1 MIKYYTKDKYGA
13 LKELDKPIKGA
24 WINVYPPYTHEELK
38 LLSEE
43 LDISTDFFIDSLDI
57 DERSRYEQE
66 DGVRFI
72 VVNIPIRNETDNE
85 TENDYEA
92 LYITVPVGI
101 VKVDDYIV
109 TISAF
114 KNLVV
119 DHFLNSDVKSFD
131 TKDHSLFVLLFFE
144 RTVHYFLHFL
154 KNMNHQRNLYE
165 KELFSAIRNQ
175 ELSKLMRIQ
184 KSLVYFVTTLR
195 DNELMMLRMQRT
207 DFLNVKEREEEKDF
221 FDDIM
226 IDMNQAQEM
235 SQIYTNILNATMEAF
250 ASIISNNM
258 NTIMQ
263 RLTSITIVLMV
274 PTLVASFFGMN
285 VPLIGQDQ
293 PYAFA
298 GIIFLATALTISIV
312 WFFRRNRLF

>member
-1 MIKYYTKDKYGA
+1 VIKYYKKEKHGV
-13 LKELDKPIKGA
+13 LKELDKPEKGA

-38 LLSEE
+38 KLSDE

-66 DGVRFI
+66 EGVRFI
-72 VVNIPIRNETDNE
+72 VVNIPIKNENE
-85 TENDYEA
+85 DENGHEA
-92 LYITVPVGI
+92 LYITAPVGI
-101 VKVDDYIV
+101 VEVDDYIV

-119 DHFLNSDVKSFD
+119 DHFLNSDVKSFQ
-131 TKDHSLFVLLFFE
+131 TGDHSLFILLFFE

-165 KELFSAIRNQ
+165 KELYTAVRNQ
-175 ELSKLMRIQ
+175 ELSKLMRLQ

-195 DNELMMLRMQRT
+195 DNELTMLRMQRT
-207 DFLNVKEREEEKDF
+207 DFLNINDREEEKDF
-221 FDDIM
+221 FSDIM

-235 SQIYTNILNATMEAF
+235 AQIYTNILNATMDAF

-274 PTLVASFFGMN
+274 PTLVASFYGMN
-285 VPLIGQDQ
+285 VPLLGQQ
-293 PYAFA
+293 SPHAFA
-298 GIIFLATALTISIV
+298 RVVLFAAVLTISIV
-312 WFFRRNRLF
+312 WFFMRKRLF

>member
-1 MIKYYTKDKYGA
+1 MIKYYIKDKNRQ
-13 LKELDKPIKGA
+13 LKELSKPVKGA

-38 LLSEE
+38 QLSEE

-72 VVNIPIRNETDNE
+72 VVNIPIKNETD
-85 TENDYEA
+85 TENSYDA
-92 LYITVPVGI
+92 LYLTAPIGI
-101 VKVDDYIV
+101 VEVDDYIV

-119 DHFLNSDVKSFD
+119 DHFLLTDVKSFD

-165 KELFSAIRNQ
+165 KELFNAIRNQ
-175 ELSKLMRIQ
+175 ELSKLMRLQ

-207 DFLNVKEREEEKDF
+207 DFLNIKDREEESDF
-221 FDDIM
+221 FGDIM

-274 PTLVASFFGMN
+274 PTLVASFYGMN
-285 VPLIGQDQ
+285 VPLWGQDN
-293 PYAFA
+293 PYAFLE
-298 GIIFLATALTISIV
+298 ILLLSIVLATIIV
-312 WFFRRNRLF
+312 WFFRRKRLF